1 MAITKEE
8 LAAAVAAALAA
19 VGLGGSDS
27 GKTISSEAI
36 KLTPTAAKQL
46 LESIAGD
53 IQFTGKFSSADVAA
67 FVAAYNKKANEQ
79 LDTVVREAK
88 ETIQSGKTA
97 DVSSTVKNI
106 ITTKYPSFFDPKTFT
121 RDFIWSKVNFADE
134 KALGAK
140 ALDALTEARNIAKA
154 FNLSTVSEIEIQNAA
169 KQIASGKITASDYK
183 TQLAAK
189 AAIEY
194 PQYAE
199 RLKTTPNASVRD
211 LVNPVLRAV
220 ADAWEVDVD
229 SLNLNDPFIDKLI
242 RPDGVIGKVPPASV
256 GEATRAALKHPNRDK
271 TRAEINN
278 AIDAANELG
287 RALGFGV

>member
-1 MAITKEE
+1 MTPEE
-8 LAAAVAAALAA
+8 AKIIASIISAAQS
-19 VGLGGSDS
+19 GGVDS
-27 GKTISSEAI
+27 GKTVSSEAI

-46 LESIAGD
+46 LQSIAED
-53 IQFTGKFSSADVAA
+53 IQFTGQFSKEDIAA

-88 ETIQSGKTA
+88 DTIKSGATT
-97 DVSSTVKNI
+97 DISETVKNI
-106 ITTKYPSFFDPKTFT
+106 ITTKYPSFFDPKGFT
-121 RDFIWSKVNFADE
+121 RDFIWSKVNFKDE
-134 KALGAK
+134 ATLGAK
-140 ALDALTEARNIAKA
+140 ALNALTEARNIARG
-154 FNLSTVSEIEIQNAA
+154 FNLSTVSEVEIQEAA
-169 KQIASGKITASDYK
+169 KQIASGKISASDYK

-189 AAIEY
+189 AAAEY

-199 RLKTTPNASVRD
+199 RLKTTPGATVRD

-220 ADAWEVDVD
+220 ADAWEVDIET
-229 SLNLNDPFIDKLI
+229 LNLNDPFIDKLI
-242 RPDGVIGKVPPASV
+242 RPDGVIGKVAPVSV

>member
-1 MAITKEE
+1 MDEKA
-8 LAAAVAAALAA
+8 LAAAIAAALAA
-19 VGLGGSDS
+19 VGLGGGDK

-46 LESIAGD
+46 LQSIAED
-53 IQFTGKFSSADVAA
+53 VQFTGQFSKEDIAA
-67 FVAAYNKKANEQ
+67 FAAAYNKKANEQ
-79 LDTVVREAK
+79 LDIVVREAK
-88 ETIQSGKTA
+88 ETIKTGATA
-97 DVSSTVKNI
+97 DVSETVKNI
-106 ITTKYPSFFDPKTFT
+106 ISTKYPSFFDPKTFT
-121 RDFIWSKVNFADE
+121 RDFIWSKVNFKDE
-134 KALGAK
+134 ATLGAK
-140 ALDALTEARNIAKA
+140 ALNALTEARNVARG
-154 FNLSTVSEIEIQNAA
+154 FNLSTVSEVEIQEAA

-189 AAIEY
+189 AAAEY

-199 RLKTTPNASVRD
+199 RLKTTPNSTIRD

-220 ADAWEVDVD
+220 ADAWEVDID
-229 SLNLNDPFIDKLI
+229 TLNLNDPFIDKLI
-242 RPDGVIGKVPPASV
+242 RPDGVIGKVSPASI

>member
-1 MAITKEE
+1 MAENAE
-8 LAAAVAAALAA
+8 LAAAIAAALKA
-19 VGLGGSDS
+19 VGLGSGDS
-27 GKTISSEAI
+27 GKTVSSEAI

-46 LESIAGD
+46 LQSIAED

-97 DVSSTVKNI
+97 DISTTVKNI

-121 RDFIWSKVNFADE
+121 KDYIWSKINFADE
-134 KALGAK
+134 KTLGAK
-140 ALDALTEARNIAKA
+140 ALDALTEARSIAKA

-189 AAIEY
+189 AAVEY

-199 RLKTTPNASVRD
+199 RLKTTPNASIRD
-211 LVNPVLRAV
+211 LVNPVLKAV

-229 SLNLNDPFIDKLI
+229 SLSLNDPFIDKLI
-242 RPDGVIGKVPPASV
+242 RPDGVIGKLPPASV
-256 GEATRAALKHPNRDK
+256 GDAIKAALLHPNRDK
-271 TRAEINN
+271 TRAENNN
-278 AIDAANELG
+278 ARQAALSLG
-287 RALGFGV
+287 AALGFGV

>member
-1 MAITKEE
+1 MDEKA

-19 VGLGGSDS
+19 VGLGGGDS

-46 LESIAGD
+46 LQSIAED

-67 FVAAYNKKANEQ
+67 FVTAYNKKANEQ

-140 ALDALTEARNIAKA
+140 ALDALTEARSIAKA

-169 KQIASGKITASDYK
+169 KQIASGKITANDYK

-189 AAIEY
+189 AAVEY
-194 PQYAE
+194 PQYAD

>member
-1 MAITKEE
+1 MDEKA

-19 VGLGGSDS
+19 VGLGGGDS

-46 LESIAGD
+46 LQSIAED

-67 FVAAYNKKANEQ
+67 FVTAYNKKANEQ

-106 ITTKYPSFFDPKTFT
+106 ISTKYPSFFDPKTFT

-169 KQIASGKITASDYK
+169 KQIASGKITANDYK

-189 AAIEY
+189 AAVEY

-242 RPDGVIGKVPPASV
+242 RPDG
-256 GEATRAALKHPNRDK
+256 
-271 TRAEINN
+271 
-278 AIDAANELG
+278 G

>member
-1 MAITKEE
+1 MDEKA

-19 VGLGGSDS
+19 VGLGGGDK

-46 LESIAGD
+46 LQSIAED
-53 IQFTGKFSSADVAA
+53 IQFTGKFSKEDIAA
-67 FVAAYNKKANEQ
+67 FAAAYNKKANEQ

-88 ETIQSGKTA
+88 ETIKSGKTG
-97 DVSSTVKNI
+97 DVNETIKNI
-106 ITTKYPSFFDPKTFT
+106 ITTKYPSFFDPKSFT
-121 RDFIWSKVNFADE
+121 RDFIWSKVNFKDE
-134 KALGAK
+134 AALGAK
-140 ALDALTEARNIAKA
+140 ALNALTEARNVARG
-154 FNLSTVSEIEIQNAA
+154 FNLSTVSEVEIQEAA

-189 AAIEY
+189 AAVEY

-199 RLKTTPNASVRD
+199 RLKTTPNSTIRD

-229 SLNLNDPFIDKLI
+229 TLNLNDPFIDKLI

-256 GEATRAALKHPNRDK
+256 GEATRAAYKHPNRDK

>member
-1 MAITKEE
+1 MDEKT
-8 LAAAVAAALAA
+8 LAAAIAAALAA
-19 VGLGGSDS
+19 VGLGGGDK

-46 LESIAGD
+46 LQSIAGD
-53 IQFTGKFSSADVAA
+53 VQFTGQFSKEDIAA

-88 ETIQSGKTA
+88 ETIKSGATA
-97 DVSSTVKNI
+97 DVSETVKNI

-121 RDFIWSKVNFADE
+121 RDFIWSKVNFKDE
-134 KALGAK
+134 ATLGAK
-140 ALDALTEARNIAKA
+140 ALNALTEARNVARG
-154 FNLSTVSEIEIQNAA
+154 FNLSTVSEVEIQEAA

-189 AAIEY
+189 AAAEY

-199 RLKTTPNASVRD
+199 RLKTTPNSTIRD

-220 ADAWEVDVD
+220 ADAWEVDID
-229 SLNLNDPFIDKLI
+229 TLNLNDPFIDKLI
-242 RPDGVIGKVPPASV
+242 RPDGVIGKVPPASI